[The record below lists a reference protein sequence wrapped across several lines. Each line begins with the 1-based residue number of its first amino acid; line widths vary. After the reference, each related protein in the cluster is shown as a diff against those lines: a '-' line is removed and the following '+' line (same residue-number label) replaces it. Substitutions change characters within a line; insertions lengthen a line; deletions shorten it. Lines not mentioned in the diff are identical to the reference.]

1 MMVLQKAV
9 VDTISEWG
17 VTEKCTSELDH
28 RLEAI
33 EKSEG
38 GGGDLTTPRRRRM
51 DDFWESVG
59 YCQRVETT
67 SLVELAL
74 WNMKMTSVVQKEEPE
89 INNGQYRESCRCRS
103 GAGVAIENV
112 FGYLWDGESRTNTA
126 ISIFPLVSTLTVAY
140 DDDN

>member
-1 MMVLQKAV
+1 
-9 VDTISEWG
+9 
-17 VTEKCTSELDH
+17 
-28 RLEAI
+28 LEAI

-38 GGGDLTTPRRRRM
+38 GGGDLTTRRKLM

-103 GAGVAIENV
+103 GAGVVIENV
-112 FGYLWDGESRTNTA
+112 FGYLWDGESITNTA
-126 ISIFPLVSTLTVAY
+126 LSIFPLVSTLQ
-140 DDDN
+140 D